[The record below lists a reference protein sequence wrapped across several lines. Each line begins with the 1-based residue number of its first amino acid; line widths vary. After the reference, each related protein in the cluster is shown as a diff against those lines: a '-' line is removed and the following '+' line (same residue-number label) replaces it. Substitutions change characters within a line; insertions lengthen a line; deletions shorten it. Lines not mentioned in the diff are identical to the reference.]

1 MHAEVRAITN
11 ALRANGDVAG
21 SSLYFTSIDGSGA
34 RLVSGAP
41 YCTICSKFALETG
54 VSFFVLE
61 HDFGVV
67 SYPSDVYNQLSF
79 SQRG

>member
-1 MHAEVRAITN
+1 VHAEVRAITN
-11 ALRANGDVAG
+11 ALRSNDVVG
-21 SSLYFTSIDGSGA
+21 STLYFTSVDEVGA

-54 VSFFVLE
+54 VAFFVLE

-79 SQRG
+79 SHR